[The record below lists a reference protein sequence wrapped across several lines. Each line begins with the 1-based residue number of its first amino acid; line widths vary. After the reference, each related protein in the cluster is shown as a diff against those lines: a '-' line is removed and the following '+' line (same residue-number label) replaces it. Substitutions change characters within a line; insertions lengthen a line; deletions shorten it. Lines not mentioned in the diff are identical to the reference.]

1 MSEYPGAFREI
12 PLWVFIVLPI
22 FFILIVLFTDI
33 KYHMK
38 PNTYIDPGTTIA
50 SLVIGFI
57 FLYAMQKF
65 DVMDLNVPIITRNLI
80 YLKTV
85 AEKHDPSLVKYLV
98 SYAEG
103 FLDFDMGNY
112 SIYIFEQKLLD
123 QIKDENLKV
132 GVVEATEALKDAY
145 NQRVSGTNLIAQP
158 IWYLVIIICILLT
171 VIFPLDD
178 CFKQKSDSVIVILLI
193 WLPVVTIYAL
203 YLSELNSLRDSVE
216 EVILVLKSNKFSN
229 GKLSNTPYER
239 FPNKGFF

>member
-1 MSEYPGAFREI
+1 MSEYPGSFREI

-22 FFILIVLFTDI
+22 FFILIILFTDI
-33 KYHMK
+33 KYK
-38 PNTYIDPGTTIA
+38 LRPNSYIGHSTTIA

-65 DVMDLNVPIITRNLI
+65 DLMDLNVPIITRNLV

-85 AEKHDPSLVKYLV
+85 AEKYDPSLVKYLV

-123 QIKDENLKV
+123 KIEDENLKV
-132 GVVEATEALKDAY
+132 GVVEATAALKDAY
-145 NQRVSGTNLIAQP
+145 DQRVSGTNLIAQP

-178 CFKQKSDSVIVILLI
+178 CFKQKSDSIIVILLI
-193 WLPVVTIYAL
+193 WLPVTTIYTL
-203 YLSELNSLRDSVE
+203 YLSELNSLKNSIQD
-216 EVILVLKSNKFSN
+216 VILILKSNRFC
-229 GKLSNTPYER
+229 KLSNIPYDR